1 MNIRLEEIV
10 KEQITSNISS
20 DYGEK
25 KARLDE
31 KVNSMR
37 QEGYTTSEID
47 NDRIV
52 KKLRGELE
60 VMGDAEE
67 MQAEVFSH
75 LNTFFSRY
83 YDKGDFVTLRRYKKD
98 FRRMIKT
105 TPSGFRLQTS
115 DFRLHFC
122 VTILTAYN
130 ITVFEND
137 FFALQFD
144 SITVLKSKIAH
155 NNSGFCGFNSWQV
168 KQGLFPCFH

>member
-1 MNIRLEEIV
+1 MDLRFNTSLAEGYKSASQIARVLTEDWLNIRLEEIV

-83 YDKGDFVTLRRYKKD
+83 YDKGDFVTLRGYKKD

-105 TPSGFRLQTS
+105 TPSDFRLQTS
-115 DFRLHFC
+115 DFILRYNPYRLQYYSF
-122 VTILTAYN
+122 
-130 ITVFEND
+130 
-137 FFALQFD
+137 
-144 SITVLKSKIAH
+144 
-155 NNSGFCGFNSWQV
+155 
-168 KQGLFPCFH
+168 

>member
-1 MNIRLEEIV
+1 MDLRFNTSLAEGYKSASQIARVLTEDWLNIRLEEIV

-105 TPSGFRLQTS
+105 TPSDFKLQTS
-115 DFRLHFC
+115 DFILRYNPYSLQYYSFRKRFFC
-122 VTILTAYN
+122 VT
-130 ITVFEND
+130 V
-137 FFALQFD
+137 
-144 SITVLKSKIAH
+144 
-155 NNSGFCGFNSWQV
+155 
-168 KQGLFPCFH
+168 

>member
-1 MNIRLEEIV
+1 MDLRFNTSLAEGYKSASQIARVLTEDWLNIRLEEIV

-105 TPSGFRLQTS
+105 TPSDFRLQTS
-115 DFRLHFC
+115 DFILRYNPYRLQYYSF
-122 VTILTAYN
+122 
-130 ITVFEND
+130 
-137 FFALQFD
+137 
-144 SITVLKSKIAH
+144 
-155 NNSGFCGFNSWQV
+155 
-168 KQGLFPCFH
+168 

>member
-1 MNIRLEEIV
+1 MNTALDMFRSTLRSMFMIDSAEELDFGIYRIMRIKKQEIENWLNIRLEEIV

-105 TPSGFRLQTS
+105 TLSGFRLQTS
-115 DFRLHFC
+115 FLR
-122 VTILTAYN
+122 YN
-130 ITVFEND
+130 PYS
-137 FFALQFD
+137 LQYYSF
-144 SITVLKSKIAH
+144 
-155 NNSGFCGFNSWQV
+155 
-168 KQGLFPCFH
+168 

>member
-1 MNIRLEEIV
+1 MDLRFNTSLAEGYKSASQIARVLTEDWLNIRLEEIV

-67 MQAEVFSH
+67 MQAEVF
-75 LNTFFSRY
+75 L
-83 YDKGDFVTLRRYKKD
+83 
-98 FRRMIKT
+98 I
-105 TPSGFRLQTS
+105 
-115 DFRLHFC
+115 
-122 VTILTAYN
+122 
-130 ITVFEND
+130 
-137 FFALQFD
+137 
-144 SITVLKSKIAH
+144 
-155 NNSGFCGFNSWQV
+155 
-168 KQGLFPCFH
+168 

>member
-1 MNIRLEEIV
+1 MDLRFNTSLAEGYKSASQIARVLTEDWLNIRLEEIV

-25 KARLDE
+25 KVRLDE

-67 MQAEVFSH
+67 MQAEAFSH
-75 LNTFFSRY
+75 LNTFFSR
-83 YDKGDFVTLRRYKKD
+83 
-98 FRRMIKT
+98 
-105 TPSGFRLQTS
+105 S
-115 DFRLHFC
+115 
-122 VTILTAYN
+122 
-130 ITVFEND
+130 
-137 FFALQFD
+137 
-144 SITVLKSKIAH
+144 
-155 NNSGFCGFNSWQV
+155 
-168 KQGLFPCFH
+168 

>member
-1 MNIRLEEIV
+1 MDLRFNTSLAEGYKSASQIARVLTEDWLNIRLEEIV

-105 TPSGFRLQTS
+105 TLSDFKLQTS
-115 DFRLHFC
+115 DF
-122 VTILTAYN
+122 ILRYN
-130 ITVFEND
+130 PYS
-137 FFALQFD
+137 LQYYSF
-144 SITVLKSKIAH
+144 
-155 NNSGFCGFNSWQV
+155 
-168 KQGLFPCFH
+168 

>member
-1 MNIRLEEIV
+1 M
-10 KEQITSNISS
+10 
-20 DYGEK
+20 
-25 KARLDE
+25 RLDE

-105 TPSGFRLQTS
+105 TPSDFKLQTS
-115 DFRLHFC
+115 DFILRYNPYSLQYYSFRKRIFC
-122 VTILTAYN
+122 VTV
-130 ITVFEND
+130 TV
-137 FFALQFD
+137 LQF
-144 SITVLKSKIAH
+144 LKSKIAH
-155 NNSGFCGFNSWQV
+155 TQQCFHGFNSWQV

>member
-1 MNIRLEEIV
+1 MDLRFNTSLAEGYKSASQIARVLTEDWLNIRLEEIV
-10 KEQITSNISS
+10 KEQITSNMSS

-25 KARLDE
+25 KVRLDE

-67 MQAEVFSH
+67 MQAEAFSH

-115 DFRLHFC
+115 DF
-122 VTILTAYN
+122 I
-130 ITVFEND
+130 
-137 FFALQFD
+137 FALQ
-144 SITVLKSKIAH
+144 SLQLTVLQFLKTIFLRYS
-155 NNSGFCGFNSWQV
+155 
-168 KQGLFPCFH
+168 

>member
-1 MNIRLEEIV
+1 MDLRFNTSLAEGYKSASQIARVLTEDWLNIRLEEIV

-105 TPSGFRLQTS
+105 TPSDFKLQTS
-115 DFRLHFC
+115 DFILRYNPYRLQYYSF
-122 VTILTAYN
+122 
-130 ITVFEND
+130 
-137 FFALQFD
+137 
-144 SITVLKSKIAH
+144 
-155 NNSGFCGFNSWQV
+155 
-168 KQGLFPCFH
+168 

>member
-1 MNIRLEEIV
+1 MNTALDMFRSTLRSMFMIDSAEELDFGIYRIMRIKKQEIENWLNIRLEEIV

-25 KARLDE
+25 KVRLDE

-67 MQAEVFSH
+67 MQAEAFSH

-115 DFRLHFC
+115 DF
-122 VTILTAYN
+122 ILRYN
-130 ITVFEND
+130 PYS
-137 FFALQFD
+137 LQYYSF
-144 SITVLKSKIAH
+144 
-155 NNSGFCGFNSWQV
+155 
-168 KQGLFPCFH
+168 

>member
-1 MNIRLEEIV
+1 MIDSAEELDFGIYRIMRIKKQEIENWLNIRLEEIV
-10 KEQITSNISS
+10 KEQITSNMSS

-25 KARLDE
+25 KVRLDE

-75 LNTFFSRY
+75 LNTFSL
-83 YDKGDFVTLRRYKKD
+83 VIMKKAILSLYAD
-98 FRRMIKT
+98 TRKMFM
-105 TPSGFRLQTS
+105 PSLMKER
-115 DFRLHFC
+115 
-122 VTILTAYN
+122 
-130 ITVFEND
+130 
-137 FFALQFD
+137 
-144 SITVLKSKIAH
+144 K
-155 NNSGFCGFNSWQV
+155 
-168 KQGLFPCFH
+168 

>member
-1 MNIRLEEIV
+1 
-10 KEQITSNISS
+10 
-20 DYGEK
+20 
-25 KARLDE
+25 
-31 KVNSMR
+31 MR

-115 DFRLHFC
+115 DF
-122 VTILTAYN
+122 ILRFKPYS
-130 ITVFEND
+130 
-137 FFALQFD
+137 LQYYSF
-144 SITVLKSKIAH
+144 
-155 NNSGFCGFNSWQV
+155 
-168 KQGLFPCFH
+168 

>member
-105 TPSGFRLQTS
+105 TPSDVKLQTS
-115 DFRLHFC
+115 DF
-122 VTILTAYN
+122 ILRYN
-130 ITVFEND
+130 PYS
-137 FFALQFD
+137 LQYYSF
-144 SITVLKSKIAH
+144 
-155 NNSGFCGFNSWQV
+155 
-168 KQGLFPCFH
+168 